1 MRFLVATLLFG
12 FLHIVLKGQDT
23 LATLP
28 LSTISANRIQDK
40 VQESAKSI
48 QIIDREQIS
57 QLPVQSIQE
66 ALQYAAGLQLRPR
79 SLPHVQTDISIR
91 GGGFDQVL
99 ILIDGVKLN
108 DAQTG
113 HHAMNIPIPLE
124 AVERIEIIKG
134 PSARIF
140 GPNAYSGAINIITRT
155 VDEAVSVLG
164 IYGGSYNSLGG
175 HFYHAEKNKK
185 LNHQFSVRRDYS
197 DGFRE
202 NTDYDIAHYY
212 YKASYQQER
221 HRYTFQ
227 SAFSSRDFGANG
239 FYAGLQFTDQYE
251 EIQTSF
257 AALQHQYDGKNSVIR
272 TQAYWR
278 RNQDKYLFL
287 RSDPNFYRNF
297 HLGNNIGIESHATF
311 QNRLGTSALG
321 LDIRTEILRSNLLG
335 NRERLATAL
344 YAEHQF
350 QFWNDRLTLSPGV
363 LFNHYSDHG
372 FNLLPGIESAF
383 RLSPAFTM
391 YASAGNTFRVP
402 TYTDLY
408 YISSAEEGNPDLKA
422 ETAFS
427 LDAGIRFSQNG
438 FYLQAAIFQRNN
450 RDLIDWSYITT
461 DSIWRASNIQNVLF
475 QGFEL
480 DLKYR
485 FQVRNHWVDLQQIQ
499 AQYTYI
505 DGDFQTQTQQLSRY
519 TLNHLRHQLTATITT
534 LIASRLRFQ
543 MAYRAAVPFQNLN
556 DAQFQ
561 LETFNL
567 IDMTVTYPIA
577 AFEIQLEIINT
588 FNEAYT
594 GANLIPLPGRM
605 IRLGLAY
612 TF

>member
-1 MRFLVATLLFG
+1 MRFLVVILLLGLF
-12 FLHIVLKGQDT
+12 HWVVMGQDT
-23 LATLP
+23 LTTLP

-40 VQESAKSI
+40 VLESAKSI

-57 QLPVQSIQE
+57 QLPIQSIQE
-66 ALQYAAGLQLRPR
+66 ALQYAAGVQLRPR
-79 SLPHVQTDISIR
+79 SLPQVQTDISIR

-99 ILIDGVKLN
+99 ILIDGVKMN

-113 HHAMNIPIPLE
+113 HHAMNIPLPLE

-140 GPNAYSGAINIITRT
+140 GPNAYSGAINIITRK
-155 VDEAVSVLG
+155 VEESASVLG
-164 IYGGSYNSLGG
+164 LYGGSYHSLGG
-175 HFYHAEKNKK
+175 HFYHAEKNDKW
-185 LNHQFSVRRDYS
+185 NHQFSMRRDYS

-221 HRYTFQ
+221 NHFTFQ
-227 SAFSSRDFGANG
+227 SGFSSRDFGANG

-257 AALQHQYDGKNSVIR
+257 ATLQHQFDGKYYVVR

-287 RSDPNFYRNF
+287 RNDPDFYRNF

-311 QNRLGTSALG
+311 QNRLGTTALG

-350 QFWNDRLTLSPGV
+350 HFWNDRLTLSPGV

-383 RLSPAFTM
+383 KLGPTFTI
-391 YASAGNTFRVP
+391 YASAGQTFRVP

-408 YISSAEEGNPDLKA
+408 YISSAEEGNPNLKA
-422 ETAFS
+422 ETALS
-427 LDAGIRFSQNG
+427 LDAGIRWSQNG
-438 FYLQAAIFQRNN
+438 FYLQAAIFHRNN
-450 RDLIDWSYITT
+450 HDLIDWSYIAT
-461 DSIWRASNIQNVLF
+461 DSIWRASNIQNVLLH
-475 QGFEL
+475 GFEL
-480 DLKYR
+480 DLTYR
-485 FQVRNHWVDLQQIQ
+485 FQLRNRWIAIQQIQ

-505 DGDFQTQTQQLSRY
+505 DGDIQAQTQQLSRY
-519 TLNHLRHQLTATITT
+519 TLNHLRHQITARITT
-534 LIASRLRFQ
+534 QIASRLHFQ
-543 MAYRAAVPFQNLN
+543 FAYRGAVPFQNVN
-556 DAQFQ
+556 DTQFQ
-561 LETFNL
+561 LERYNL
-567 IDMTVTYPIA
+567 MDMTLKYPLA
-577 AFEIQLEIINT
+577 AFDFQFEMINV
-588 FNEAYT
+588 FNETYT
-594 GANLIPLPGRM
+594 GANLIPMPGRI
-605 IRLGLAY
+605 IRLGLE
-612 TF
+612 FKF